1 MERAFRM
8 IIIFKGLLN
17 IKMEDLTMCEFKVL
31 LEEKKIFQDV
41 IYAKVEG
48 NDVILKDVMGVIRR
62 VPSSRIVE
70 VDVASA
76 KLVIEKR

>member
-1 MERAFRM
+1 M